1 MQLVS
6 FYENDDG
13 PTENRVRIGTGTV
26 DQVKAMVRP
35 SCYLCLHYSRTD
47 GTPTPWMRLGRAV
60 WDENAQDFQ
69 EIPGEGLEDHGAP
82 MPFCLL
88 ALYFIG
94 GALSDVRAY
103 MDHVSDPQGEQ
114 WFAVDTGTHLT
125 TPVTELQA
133 WDALALPG
141 SHDLLACE
149 MYLCV
154 KAPAERRNEFFD
166 RLQIDCDEDRKMLRE
181 RNAGDG

>member
-1 MQLVS
+1 
-6 FYENDDG
+6 
-13 PTENRVRIGTGTV
+13 
-26 DQVKAMVRP
+26 
-35 SCYLCLHYSRTD
+35 
-47 GTPTPWMRLGRAV
+47 MRLGRAV

-69 EIPGEGLEDHGAP
+69 EIPSEGGEHQGAP
-82 MPFCLL
+82 LPFCLL
-88 ALYFIG
+88 ALHFIG
-94 GALSDVRAY
+94 GALADVRAY
-103 MDHVSDPQGEQ
+103 MDQVSDPQGEQ
-114 WFAVDTGTHLT
+114 WFAVDTGKHLT
-125 TPVTELQA
+125 TPVTQLQA

-166 RLQIDCDEDRKMLRE
+166 RLQIDCEKDRKMLCE